1 MNGNISTPLVDL
13 FPYESRARLMRLTG
27 TLNEAKPSLISIIY
41 QLGFFI
47 ICPSSA
53 YNAIGMSTSSLC
65 AVFAGDPVRS

>member
-1 MNGNISTPLVDL
+1 
-13 FPYESRARLMRLTG
+13 MRLTG